1 MDKLLQ
7 PDTGLMIWTVVT
19 FVLVMLVLTK
29 SAWKPIL
36 DAINARE
43 AGIRENIERAEK
55 ANVEANG
62 LRERYEAQ
70 LAEAQRK
77 IQEMV
82 GQART
87 DGERARAELVA
98 AAKAEADRI
107 VEKGR
112 RDLGGETEKLRQQLR
127 AEVADLS
134 LALAEKILN
143 RSVDKKVADEIV
155 NDSVRA
161 VSEAKR

>member
-82 GQART
+82 SQARA

-107 VEKGR
+107 V
-112 RDLGGETEKLRQQLR
+112 
-127 AEVADLS
+127 
-134 LALAEKILN
+134 
-143 RSVDKKVADEIV
+143 
-155 NDSVRA
+155 
-161 VSEAKR
+161 

>member
-55 ANVEANG
+55 ANAEANG

-82 GQART
+82 SQART

-127 AEVADLS
+127 SEVADLS
-134 LALAEKILN
+134 LVLAEKILR

>member
-19 FVLVMLVLTK
+19 FLIVVIVLGKT
-29 SAWKPIL
+29 AWKPIL
-36 DAINARE
+36 DGINGRE
-43 AGIRENIERAEK
+43 RRIREDIERAEK
-55 ANVEANG
+55 ANSEASA

-70 LAEAQRK
+70 LNEAQRT
-77 IQEMV
+77 IQNMV
-82 GQART
+82 SQARV

-112 RDLGGETEKLRQQLR
+112 RDLTGETDKLRAELR
-127 AEVADLS
+127 AEVAGLS
-134 LALAEKILN
+134 LSLAEKILK